1 MTIMDNSF
9 FKNNTTKINNII
21 ITILWLTLLSFCF
34 FIASNEVQLEVVCS
48 LLIELSIAT
57 VLIIRKKT
65 VLTMVVLMIAILTCT
80 TPYIES
86 PAAGMLIMVVLCVIS
101 LYLNR
106 VLLYGF
112 GAMYNIAYI
121 VMYYS
126 GHQQY
131 DSTFFMTIG
140 FIELTIVALYFVCK
154 RGRDLIQVALN
165 KEAEARELVTAL
177 DTMVGVIR
185 ENTSMLN
192 TDIASCN
199 NDIRM
204 LKNMSNTIT
213 TNIQEVTEGIRDQSG
228 SIGHI
233 SEEVN
238 KADGKMSEIYQMS
251 HRLADISEQNGLVVR
266 QSSDRIVQMGNQMA
280 IINATVTESMTTV
293 EELNKSMD
301 EVNTFLTA
309 INQIS
314 DQTNLLALNAN
325 IEASRAGEAGAGFA
339 VVANE
344 VKKLAQECS
353 NTVKQIDEIIHN
365 IKRKTQLV
373 VEKATNGSEA
383 VQEGKAISSQVLES
397 FDNIKST
404 FEHID
409 QYIAKELDMT
419 DQMSLIFNRVRQQVD
434 HISNI
439 SQKHAAATEDVLA
452 TTQEQKSNMD
462 VIYEF
467 MGKINH
473 SSIRLQDLIAKNT
486 K

>member
-1 MTIMDNSF
+1 M
-9 FKNNTTKINNII
+9 
-21 ITILWLTLLSFCF
+21 
-34 FIASNEVQLEVVCS
+34 
-48 LLIELSIAT
+48 
-57 VLIIRKKT
+57 
-65 VLTMVVLMIAILTCT
+65 
-80 TPYIES
+80 
-86 PAAGMLIMVVLCVIS
+86 
-101 LYLNR
+101 
-106 VLLYGF
+106 
-112 GAMYNIAYI
+112 
-121 VMYYS
+121 
-126 GHQQY
+126 
-131 DSTFFMTIG
+131 
-140 FIELTIVALYFVCK
+140 
-154 RGRDLIQVALN
+154 
-165 KEAEARELVTAL
+165 
-177 DTMVGVIR
+177 
-185 ENTSMLN
+185 
-192 TDIASCN
+192 
-199 NDIRM
+199 
-204 LKNMSNTIT
+204 
-213 TNIQEVTEGIRDQSG
+213 
-228 SIGHI
+228 
-233 SEEVN
+233 
-238 KADGKMSEIYQMS
+238 
-251 HRLADISEQNGLVVR
+251 
-266 QSSDRIVQMGNQMA
+266 
-280 IINATVTESMTTV
+280 
-293 EELNKSMD
+293 
-301 EVNTFLTA
+301 NTFLTA

-383 VQEGKAISSQVLES
+383 VQEGKAISIQVLES

-473 SSIRLQDLIAKNT
+473 SSIRLQDLIAENT

>member
-1 MTIMDNSF
+1 
-9 FKNNTTKINNII
+9 
-21 ITILWLTLLSFCF
+21 
-34 FIASNEVQLEVVCS
+34 
-48 LLIELSIAT
+48 
-57 VLIIRKKT
+57 
-65 VLTMVVLMIAILTCT
+65 
-80 TPYIES
+80 
-86 PAAGMLIMVVLCVIS
+86 
-101 LYLNR
+101 
-106 VLLYGF
+106 
-112 GAMYNIAYI
+112 MYNIAYI
-121 VMYYS
+121 VIYYS

-199 NDIRM
+199 KDIHM

-228 SIGHI
+228 SIAHI

-238 KADGKMSEIYQMS
+238 QADRKMSEINQLS
-251 HRLADISEQNGLVVR
+251 HRLADISDQNGQVVR
-266 QSSDRIVQMGNQMA
+266 QSSDRIMQMGNQMA
-280 IINATVTESMTTV
+280 IINTTVTDSMTTV
-293 EELNKSMD
+293 EELNNSMD
-301 EVNTFLTA
+301 DVNTFLTA
-309 INQIS
+309 IKQIS

-344 VKKLAQECS
+344 VKNLAQECS
-353 NTVKQIDEIIHN
+353 NTVKQIDEIIYT

-373 VEKATNGSEA
+373 VEKAANGSAA
-383 VQEGKAISSQVLES
+383 VQEGKTISSQVLES
-397 FDNIKST
+397 FDHIKST

-409 QYIAKELDMT
+409 QYIAKEMDMT

-434 HISNI
+434 YISAI

-473 SSIRLQDLIAKNT
+473 SSIRLQDLIGKNEEE
-486 K
+486 